1 MFEIEVSAGLV
12 SSYALREAAVL
23 CSSPKFW
30 WLFVILGVPWLEH
43 MSLNSLPPSSCDIL
57 SVSLN
62 LSLLIRTPVIGF
74 RAHSN
79 PVQPHHFI
87 ILIFYFIKASYFVLK
102 CNRLTLL

>member
-12 SSYALREAAVL
+12 SLYALREAAVL

-43 MSLNSLPPSSCDIL
+43 MSLNSLPPSSRDIL

-62 LSLLIRTPVIGF
+62 LSLDKNTSYWIQGTLESSATSP
-74 RAHSN
+74 
-79 PVQPHHFI
+79 
-87 ILIFYFIKASYFVLK
+87 FYYSY
-102 CNRLTLL
+102 LLFY

>member
-1 MFEIEVSAGLV
+1 MV

-23 CSSPKFW
+23 RPSPNFW
-30 WLFVILGVPWLEH
+30 WVVVILGVPWLEH
-43 MSLNSLPPSSCDIL
+43 MSPNSLPPSSRDII

-62 LSLLIRTPVIGF
+62 LSLLIRTLAIGF

-87 ILIFYFIKASYFVLK
+87 IIIFHFIKASYFVLE
-102 CNRLTLL
+102 CNRLTVL